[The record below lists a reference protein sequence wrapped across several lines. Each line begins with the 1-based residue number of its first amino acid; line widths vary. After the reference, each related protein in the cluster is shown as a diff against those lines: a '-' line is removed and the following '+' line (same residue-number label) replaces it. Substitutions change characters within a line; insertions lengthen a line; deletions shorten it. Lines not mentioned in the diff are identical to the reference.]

1 MQTKK
6 TLHFSLRKLST
17 GLASCMICA
26 TTLLSVATPVFAAS
40 DTQDLNVNKI
50 IKNRAKQAQAVNAGD
65 GEAAATAGQASTPSK
80 HTLRSVL
87 RVEAGH
93 VKTPKRFQSGSSE
106 WGKLNLSD
114 WQMSQDTNGNME
126 LTDYA
131 GDKSHIVIPNSE
143 DLIKAGKLSEGKKVV
158 LKAQTMQKIVR
169 DDQPES
175 IAISDTVGGKLTA
188 IPEDNTAAGDDWN
201 MAFTDHHDSEDV
213 TDDTRTPHQI
223 KDLDK
228 FNPNLK
234 RMDLSNLDLSQVHTI
249 NGMLAGAENC
259 ETFGD
264 LSKWDTSNITDM
276 GFLFA
281 NDPKVETLGYLSG
294 WKTNK
299 NTNFNSIFEDDTN
312 ITNLSNLS
320 DWDVSNGTNF
330 AYLFANM
337 CSLSNLGDLSKW
349 NMGNATRINDMFQE
363 DRALQSVGD
372 LSNWNTH
379 NVTNMVGLF
388 NNATNLVNVGNLDNW
403 DVSHVTDAHGLFAG
417 AASLANVGKLD
428 QWNVSNIKDANGM
441 FHGALKLTSVGDLS
455 KWNTSNMEDM
465 HEMFNLTG
473 IKQLNISNWDFSKLK
488 DPDNLNGTL
497 DGRNEHIYDGS
508 FLGNN
513 PAQVILANNLKGV
526 PEGIKATAF
535 NSQLGKQVVLTD
547 NPTLLKLN
555 DRTLP
560 NQLQL
565 QVKNGD
571 RVDLLSKPN
580 SQTFYQSNG
589 QGFDHAGA
597 NVYNSL
603 KSELSFEAGHL
614 STKDL
619 PIDHFEPDATT
630 KQAIDSNNAIAVA
643 NGTYNAVPKAPATAG
658 AQVIFQDNETK
669 QPVGDPINETGN
681 VGDKIDT
688 SETKAPIP
696 NGYHL
701 VGDRQTDKVFGTDTK
716 VIIPVEKND
725 VPADIIFVDQETKKP
740 VGDTIHKTGK
750 PGTTI
755 DTSKVDP
762 PKGYTIV
769 SRPTDKKFGTDTQ
782 VEIPVKRADADAKIV
797 FIDSST
803 KKPVGDPVNETGKV
817 GDPINTETVPVPEG
831 YMIDGKRP
839 TGKIFGTDK
848 EVDIPVKKAD
858 ATAQVI
864 FVDPDKKPVG
874 DPINKKGKIGEEINT
889 NDPVPSGYELN
900 GPRPTGKK
908 FGTDSV
914 VYIPVKKKT
923 ADAKIIFVDPDGK
936 HVGDPIN
943 KTGNIGD
950 KIDANVPIP
959 DGYELNGKIPTDKVF
974 GTDKEVDIPVKKTAP
989 DTAGAQIIF
998 VDPNNKQVGDPIN
1011 KTGKVGDT
1019 IDTNVKIPDGYELD
1033 GQIPTNKKFGTDKII
1048 YIHVKKLAPK
1058 TASAQIIFVDP
1069 DGKHVGNPVDKT
1081 GKIGDKIDA
1090 NVPLPNGYELDGKI
1104 PTDKVFGTDKVVYV
1118 HVKKP
1123 IANDRATIRFVDE
1136 KGNQVGKSIE
1146 KIGKDGSTINM
1157 SDVAVPSGYELVD
1170 KIPTDKVFGK
1180 DKLITIHVK
1189 KPEPAKVDTTPAAKP
1204 VKPAQ
1209 PAKRETPPSV
1219 AEPEGTDVKVPA
1231 AKKSAKAP
1239 VNPAPAKARPAKARP
1254 ASQARLPQTG
1264 DSKSAMQK
1272 AGASL
1277 IAFFATIG
1285 TFLGYGIK
1293 TNKDNPEN
1301 NSKDK

>member
-87 RVEAGH
+87 RVEAVN
-93 VKTPKRFQSGSSE
+93 VKTPKRFQSGSSK
-106 WGKLNLSD
+106 WGKLDLSD

-143 DLIKAGKLSEGKKVV
+143 DLIQAGKLPKGKKVV
-158 LKAQTMQKIVR
+158 LKAQTMQKIVQ

-175 IAISDTVGGKLTA
+175 IAISDTAGGKLTA

-234 RMDLSNLDLSQVHTI
+234 RMDLTNLDLSQVHTI

-281 NDPKVETLGYLSG
+281 NDPNVETLGDLSG

-299 NTNFNSIFEDDTN
+299 NTDFNSIFEDDTN
-312 ITNLSNLS
+312 ITNLGNLS

-337 CSLSNLGDLSKW
+337 SSLSNLGDLSKW

-363 DRALQSVGD
+363 DRALPSVGD

-428 QWNVSNIKDANGM
+428 NWNVSNIKDANGM

-497 DGRNEHIYDGS
+497 DGKNEHIYDGS

-597 NVYNSL
+597 NVYNGL

-619 PIDHFEPDATT
+619 AIDHFEPDAAT
-630 KQAIDSNNAIAVA
+630 KQAIDSNNAIAIA
-643 NGTYNAVPKAPATAG
+643 NGTYNAIPKAPATAG

-669 QPVGDPINETGN
+669 QPVGNPINETGN

-688 SETKAPIP
+688 SETRAPVP

-701 VGDRQTDKVFGTDTK
+701 VGDRPTDKVFGTDTK

-740 VGDTIHKTGK
+740 VGDTIHKTGR

-782 VEIPVKRADADAKIV
+782 VEIPVKRAEADAKIV
-797 FIDSST
+797 FIDSNT
-803 KKPVGDPVNETGKV
+803 KKPVGDPVNKTGKV
-817 GDPINTETVPVPEG
+817 GDPINTETIPVPEG

-848 EVDIPVKKAD
+848 EIDIPVKKAD

-874 DPINKKGKIGEEINT
+874 DPINKKGKIGEEIST
-889 NDPVPSGYELN
+889 DDPVPSGYELN

-959 DGYELNGKIPTDKVF
+959 DGYELNGKIPT
-974 GTDKEVDIPVKKTAP
+974 
-989 DTAGAQIIF
+989 
-998 VDPNNKQVGDPIN
+998 
-1011 KTGKVGDT
+1011 
-1019 IDTNVKIPDGYELD
+1019 
-1033 GQIPTNKKFGTDKII
+1033 NKKFGTDKII
-1048 YIHVKKLAPK
+1048 YIHVKKPAPK

-1069 DGKHVGNPVDKT
+1069 DGKHIGDPVNKI

-1123 IANDRATIRFVDE
+1123 IANDRTTIRFVDE

-1239 VNPAPAKARPAKARP
+1239 ANPAPAKARPVKARP

>member
-40 DTQDLNVNKI
+40 DTQDLNVKKI

-87 RVEAGH
+87 RVEAAS

-106 WGKLNLSD
+106 WGKLDLSD

-158 LKAQTMQKIVR
+158 LKAQTMQKIVQ

-175 IAISDTVGGKLTA
+175 IAISDTAGGKLTA
-188 IPEDNTAAGDDWN
+188 IPEDNTAAGDDWD

-234 RMDLSNLDLSQVHTI
+234 RMDLTNLDLSQVHTI

-281 NDPKVETLGYLSG
+281 NDPKVETLGDLSG

-299 NTNFNSIFEDDTN
+299 NTDFNSIFEDDTN
-312 ITNLSNLS
+312 ITNLGNLS

-337 CSLSNLGDLSKW
+337 SNLSNLGDLSKW
-349 NMGNATRINDMFQE
+349 NMGKATRINDMFQE

-497 DGRNEHIYDGS
+497 DRKNEHIYDGS

-619 PIDHFEPDATT
+619 PIDHFEPDAAT
-630 KQAIDSNNAIAVA
+630 KQAIDSNNAIAIA

-658 AQVIFQDNETK
+658 AQIIFQDNETK

-681 VGDKIDT
+681 IGDKIDT
-688 SETKAPIP
+688 SEAKAPVP

-701 VGDRQTDKVFGTDTK
+701 VGNRPTDKVFGTDTK

-725 VPADIIFVDQETKKP
+725 VPADIIFVDQDTKKP
-740 VGDTIHKTGK
+740 VGNTIHKTGK

-762 PKGYTIV
+762 PQGYTIV

-817 GDPINTETVPVPEG
+817 GNPINTETVPVPEG

-889 NDPVPSGYELN
+889 DDPVPNGYELN

-923 ADAKIIFVDPDGK
+923 ADANIIFVDPDGK

-943 KTGNIGD
+943 TTGNIGD

-989 DTAGAQIIF
+989 DTASAQIIF

-1048 YIHVKKLAPK
+1048 YIHVKKPAPK

-1157 SDVAVPSGYELVD
+1157 SDIAVPSGYELVD

-1204 VKPAQ
+1204 VKSAQ

-1219 AEPEGTDVKVPA
+1219 AEPEGTDVKIPA

-1239 VNPAPAKARPAKARP
+1239 ANPAPAKARP